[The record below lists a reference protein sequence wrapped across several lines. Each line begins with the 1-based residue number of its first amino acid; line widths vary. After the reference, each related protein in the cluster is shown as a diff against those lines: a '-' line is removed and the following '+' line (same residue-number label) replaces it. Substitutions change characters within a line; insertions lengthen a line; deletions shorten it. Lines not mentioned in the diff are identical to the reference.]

1 MCEIDVSDVVDNLI
15 NTYIESSQIHGL
27 GLFTKGDLKK
37 GDVLGTLDGQIV
49 DWGLHTK
56 YSLSFE
62 WNAISDNK
70 LLVRPYRTKYSYINH
85 SRQPNLLILY
95 NPIRIVA
102 DEDISKDT
110 ELSLDYRLEPLNNEY
125 LENQGKQYL

>member
-1 MCEIDVSDVVDNLI
+1 MRNADINDVIDNLI
-15 NTYIESSQIHGL
+15 NTYIDTSQIHGL
-27 GLFTKGDLKK
+27 GLFAKIELKK
-37 GDVLGTLDGQIV
+37 GDILGLLDGQIV
-49 DWGLHTK
+49 DWELQTK
-56 YSLSFE
+56 YSLSYE

-95 NPIRIVA
+95 NPIRVVA
-102 DEDISKDT
+102 DEDIPKNT
-110 ELSLDYRLEPLNNEY
+110 ELSLDYRSESLNKEY